1 MNTQSHAL
9 MGAVLFGKKLSPRAW
24 AGFLGGLT
32 PDLPMLLIVFTLMA
46 TGVPPHRIFEEL
58 YWQDWWQICNA
69 IGHSFLLWAAL
80 LILGL
85 VLRAKSDRWM
95 LLAIYSASALLHSI
109 VDFLVHREDAHM
121 SFWPLLRY
129 KFISPVSYY
138 DRAHYGG
145 PFSLFEAALGGLMVV
160 ILMRRFQHRWVR
172 IGLAVLLVPYIAVPA
187 FFILGRG

>member
-9 MGAVLFGKKLSPRAW
+9 MGAVLFGRKISPRAW
-24 AGFLGGLT
+24 AGFLGGVT
-32 PDLPMLLIVFTLMA
+32 PDVPMLLIVFTLMVS
-46 TGVPPHRIFEEL
+46 GVPAHRIFEEL

-69 IGHSFLLWAAL
+69 IGHSFLLWSAL
-80 LILGL
+80 LVLGL
-85 VLRAKSDRWM
+85 VMRAKSDRWS
-95 LLAIYSASALLHSI
+95 LLAIYSASALLHSF

-121 SFWPLLRY
+121 SFWPLMRY

-145 PFSLFEAALGGLMVV
+145 PFSLFEAALGVLMVI
-160 ILMRRFQHRWVR
+160 ILIRRFKHRWVR